1 MAKFIVF
8 CADGTWNGPDCED
21 ADNDNL
27 PDITNV
33 LKLYRRLECD
43 SPVVSRDSEQE
54 CALTSGGSTRMIA
67 KYLHGVGHSDNRL
80 VQALGGAFGAGIIG
94 RIVRGYT
101 FISRNYEEG
110 DRIILVGFSRG
121 AYTVRALAGMIC
133 AMGLLDAG
141 RMDLTDQDAAYH
153 AGTATWS
160 DYRKSK
166 LAVAGLFEKI
176 TGFLS
181 GFSEY
186 LGTHPEEDAPEARLD
201 AVLQPFQA
209 YLAKRFP
216 PIYRR
221 SPPPIEAVAV
231 WDTVGALGIPFYDRN
246 RRVDVFRF
254 ADTDLSGC
262 VKHGYHAVSVDEAR
276 TDFTPTLWT
285 PNGRVEQALF
295 PGAHSDVGGGYP
307 ASNKESGLSDHALA
321 WMIGKLQGLDLTFTP
336 QWRQGL
342 APDAE
347 GCAHEP
353 WRHCAMLTASRQFPA
368 APELKV
374 HRSLIN
380 RLEQIVKADPDAT
393 PAPYTPGNLAGYA
406 AGGHAEPGVTVEP

>member
-21 ADNDNL
+21 ADHDNL

-43 SPVVSRDSEQE
+43 SPVISKDTEQE
-54 CALTSGGSTRMIA
+54 CALTSDGSTQMVA
-67 KYLHGVGHSDNRL
+67 KYLHGVGHSDNKL
-80 VQALGGAFGAGIIG
+80 VQALGGAFGAGIIA

-101 FISRNYEEG
+101 FISRNYQKG

-141 RMDLTDQDAAYH
+141 EMGQMDQDAAYQ

-160 DYRKSK
+160 EYRRKKWTAS
-166 LAVAGLFEKI
+166 GLFVKV
-176 TGFLS
+176 TDFLKGFTK
-181 GFSEY
+181 Y
-186 LGTHPEEDAPEARLD
+186 LATHATEENAEARLD
-201 AVLQPFQA
+201 AVLRPFDG
-209 YLAKRFP
+209 YLGRAGDSIHRIP
-216 PIYRR
+216 VE
-221 SPPPIEAVAV
+221 SIEAVAV

-285 PNGRVEQALF
+285 PDVRVEQALF

-307 ASNKESGLSDHALA
+307 VSKKESGLSDHALI
-321 WMIGKLQGLDLTFTP
+321 WMIRKLEGL
-336 QWRQGL
+336 GL
-342 APDAE
+342 GFADGWSDSLDPDAE

-353 WRHCAMLTASRQFPA
+353 WRHCVMLTAPRQFPTD
-368 APELKV
+368 PKIDV
-374 HRSLIN
+374 HQSLRD
-380 RLEQIVKADPDAT
+380 RLGKSVKADPKASEST
-393 PAPYTPGNLAGYA
+393 YEPGNLTGYLS
-406 AGGHAEPGVTVEP
+406 